1 MDIEALVKRYEAL
14 WENDAP
20 MEQIVGFCRHYSQKL
35 LEDERGE
42 TPLIKI
48 LQQSDKWGDMVL
60 YPKFLKHL
68 TNNDDSLL
76 YVIGSYSSSYSTST
90 NDIMNIYFYR
100 ILSMKKGLS
109 DRIRAIWGVV
119 IRRKQSFFIRW
130 ENDILMLVD
139 NDEVRVSIVKNKL
152 PGYERIPAGL
162 SFAQGLLIVGRLTTE
177 MLNAINKDSVSLF
190 ELELT
195 LMGKKITTGMLRRIL
210 REHAM
215 NILLHLLKHRLK
227 QVTAILSPQDLLIH
241 ICAYEPDSAK
251 AIKVLDTLE
260 ELFPGISKYTDKL
273 GNTPLW
279 YCLYICGREELEEA
293 LIKYGCDPDARNH
306 LNLSYNLCKEFKN
319 L

>member
-14 WENDAP
+14 RENDAP

-48 LQQSDKWGDMVL
+48 LRESEKWGEMVL
-60 YPKFLKHL
+60 MPAFLKYL

-76 YVIGSYSSSYSTST
+76 CVIGSYSLRCGHK
-90 NDIMNIYFYR
+90 NIIYYR

-109 DRIRAIWGVV
+109 DRIRAFWGAM
-119 IRRKQSFFIRW
+119 IRIKQTFYLHR

-139 NDEVRVSIVKNKL
+139 NDDMRVSIVKNKL

-162 SFAQGLLIVGRLTTE
+162 SFAKRSLLGWLITTD
-177 MLNAINKDSVSLF
+177 MKNAINKDSVSMF

-195 LMGKKITTGMLRRIL
+195 LTGKRITIGLLRRVLIFN
-210 REHAM
+210 AM

-241 ICAYEPDSAK
+241 ICAYEPNDAA

-260 ELFPGISKYTDKL
+260 ELFPGISKFTDKL

-279 YCLYICGREELEEA
+279 YCLYISGREELEEA

-306 LNLSYNLCKEFKN
+306 LNLSYNLCKEFRE